1 MASIITDLKAIP
13 RNSRVILGVSASWF
27 FSAGLVSSWKN
38 LFINMFGGF
47 LLVGAVST
55 ISLGLGFLFSFF
67 GGHLGAAY
75 SEKKI
80 VVVSILIT
88 AVGYAIFALAISIE
102 IIVLGLVLMTFSS
115 LGAPCL
121 NSIYFGEVQR
131 EHRGLASGTRTV
143 AVNVAAFTAPIV
155 STHILLSLLGFVGMM
170 RIGLLLTAICLTVN
184 SGVIAFFVRPYKGD
198 ATSTRKTQKH
208 KRLLLDGLQ
217 TTLRN
222 SPALRLLLIITIL
235 ESVGYSISTTYEIFI
250 ITDIVGVSIDAY
262 SVLLLIYGV
271 LFIPL
276 GFVLGRYADR
286 GNRWRCALGFLMLPF
301 INLALIFSRG
311 FWQLLILLMSGAV
324 GIAAWYASK
333 YPLITDLT
341 PREKLASV
349 FAVFLTI
356 PSLFAFFVPFLSSLI
371 LLSYPL
377 EVLWMIEVGI
387 FGCAAVLILLAYR
400 SYSNDIIGSV
410 VPSEE
415 LAC

>member
-13 RNSRVILGVSASWF
+13 KNSRVVLGVSASWF

-47 LLVGAVST
+47 LLVGAIST
-55 ISLGLGFLFSFF
+55 VSLGLGLLFSFL

-80 VVVSILIT
+80 VVTSILVT
-88 AVGYAIFALAISIE
+88 AIGYALFALASTVE
-102 IIVLGLVLMTFSS
+102 ILALGIVLMTFSS

-155 STHILLSLLGFVGMM
+155 STHVLLSLLGFVGMM
-170 RIGLLLTAICLTVN
+170 RMGLLLTAICLIIN
-184 SGVIAFFVRPYKGD
+184 SGVVALLVRPNKGD
-198 ATSTRKTQKH
+198 ADAIRKTPKSKQ
-208 KRLLLDGLQ
+208 LFLDGLH
-217 TTLRN
+217 TTLRT
-222 SPALRLLLIITIL
+222 SPALRILLVVTIL
-235 ESVGYSISTTYEIFI
+235 ESVGYSISTTYEIFVV
-250 ITDIVGVSIDAY
+250 TGIVGVTIDAY
-262 SVLLLIYGV
+262 SILLLIYGV

-276 GFVLGRYADR
+276 GFIFGRYADR
-286 GNRWRCALGFLMLPF
+286 VSRWRCALGFLLLPF

-311 FWQLLILLMSGAV
+311 FWQLLIILMSGAV

-349 FAVFLTI
+349 FAVFLTL

-371 LLSYPL
+371 LLSFPL
-377 EVLWMIEVGI
+377 EALWMFEVCI
-387 FGCAAVLILLAYR
+387 FSSAAALVLLAYR
-400 SYSNDIIGSV
+400 FYSRDFVGASIQ
-410 VPSEE
+410 
-415 LAC
+415 LMD